1 MGLLFFLWLGIVGLF
16 IGAMA
21 RLIVP
26 GRNRMSMTLTIV
38 VGLAGSF
45 LGGIVGDLLL
55 GDEAGILLSILVAAV
70 LVWLVNPDRSG
81 SSAD

>member
-1 MGLLFFLWLGIVGLF
+1 VGLLFFLWLGVVGLF

-26 GRNRMSMTLTIV
+26 GRNRMSMTLTIL

-70 LVWLVNPDRSG
+70 LVWLVNADRS
-81 SSAD
+81 SSSVD